1 MTRSLIPW
9 IILAITLVIDYYG
22 FTAVRAAFQ
31 SSSDRMKTLA
41 YILYFGLTAF
51 VLIYFILGLIYNF
64 RENSTPV
71 TRFMTGIF
79 MGIFVSKLILVLFL
93 LLEDGAR
100 LVSYIYN
107 VLVKPSKELHTS
119 RRQFL
124 DSVFLGI
131 AGLPFLAFIHG
142 MVKTAHDYQLW
153 RVKVPIKNLPAALE
167 GLKIIQ
173 LSDIHAG
180 SFSDKEPLKKA
191 VELINSLK
199 PDLFFF
205 TGDLV
210 NNKASE
216 YQPFI
221 EVFKD
226 IKAVYGQFSILGN
239 HDYGD
244 YLEWE
249 TPDLK
254 KENFQRV
261 KDYHLQS
268 NWDLLCN
275 ENRILD
281 IKGEKLALIGVE
293 NWGAKM
299 HFTRQG
305 DLKKAYRGVE
315 EITTKVLLSHD
326 PSHWDAE
333 VREQCQDIQLTLSG
347 HTHGMQF
354 GVENKWF
361 RFSPVQWFYKQWAGL
376 YSEADQH
383 IYVNRGFG
391 YIGYPGRVGIRP
403 EIAELT
409 LTRGDTK
416 HKV

>member
-9 IILAITLVIDYYG
+9 IIFTLTLIMDYYG
-22 FTAVRAAFQ
+22 FSAVKSAFRGHTDQ
-31 SSSDRMKTLA
+31 TRLIA
-41 YILYFGLTAF
+41 FIIYWGLTAF
-51 VLIYFILGLIYNF
+51 VVFYFILGLIYNF

-93 LLEDGAR
+93 LIEDASR
-100 LVSYIYN
+100 FISYLYN
-107 VLVKPSKELHTS
+107 LMLRPDNKLHTS

-124 DSVFLGI
+124 DSVFLGM
-131 AGLPFLAFIHG
+131 AGLPFIAFVHG
-142 MVKTAHDYQLW
+142 MLKTAHNYQLW
-153 RVKVPIKNLPAALE
+153 RIKVPIKDLPSALD
-167 GLKIIQ
+167 GLKIVQI
-173 LSDIHAG
+173 SDIHAG
-180 SFSDKEPLKKA
+180 SFSDKEPLLKA

-216 YQPFI
+216 YKPYI
-221 EVFKD
+221 DIFKQ
-226 IKAVYGQFSILGN
+226 IRAKYGQFSILGN

-244 YLEWE
+244 YIQWD
-249 TPDLK
+249 TPELK
-254 KENFQRV
+254 QENFQTV
-261 KDYHLQS
+261 KDYHKQS

-275 ENRILD
+275 ENRI
-281 IKGEKLALIGVE
+281 IEINGEKLALIGVE

-305 DLKKAYRGVE
+305 DLKKAYRGIE
-315 EITTKVLLSHD
+315 SIPTKFLLSHD
-326 PSHWDAE
+326 PSHWDAQ
-333 VREQCQDIQLTLSG
+333 VRKYCVDIQLTLSG

-376 YSEADQH
+376 YTEFDQNL
-383 IYVNRGFG
+383 YVNRGFG

-409 LTRGDTK
+409 LVK
-416 HKV
+416 A

>member
-9 IILAITLVIDYYG
+9 IILTITLVMDYYG
-22 FTAVRAAFQ
+22 FTAVRIAFQ
-31 SSSDRMKTLA
+31 ASSDRTKTLA
-41 YILYFGLTAF
+41 YLFYFGLTAF

-93 LLEDGAR
+93 LLEDSTR
-100 LVSYIYN
+100 LFSYTYN
-107 VLVKPSKELHTS
+107 ILVKPNQKLHTS

-124 DSVFLGI
+124 DSIFLGI

-142 MVKTAHDYQLW
+142 MVKTAHDYKLW
-153 RVKVPIKNLPAALE
+153 KVKVPIKNLPAALE

-173 LSDIHAG
+173 ISDIHSG
-180 SFSDKEPLKKA
+180 SFSDIEPLKKA

-216 YQPFI
+216 YLPYI

-226 IKAVYGQFSILGN
+226 IKAEYGQYSILGN

-244 YLEWE
+244 YLEWD
-249 TPDLK
+249 TPELK
-254 KENFQRV
+254 NENFQSV
-261 KDYHLQS
+261 KDYHRQS

-281 IKGEKLALIGVE
+281 IRGEKLALIGVE

-305 DLKKAYRGVE
+305 NLKKAYRGVE
-315 EITTKVLLSHD
+315 EITTKILLSHD

-391 YIGYPGRVGIRP
+391 YIGYPGRIGIRP
-403 EIAELT
+403 EIAVLT
-409 LTRGDTK
+409 LMKT
-416 HKV
+416 

>member
-9 IILAITLVIDYYG
+9 IIFTLTLIMDYYG
-22 FTAVRAAFQ
+22 FSAVKSAFRGHTDQ
-31 SSSDRMKTLA
+31 ARVIA
-41 YILYFGLTAF
+41 FIIYWGLTAF
-51 VLIYFILGLIYNF
+51 VVFYFILGLIYNF

-93 LLEDGAR
+93 LIEDASR
-100 LVSYIYN
+100 FISYLYN
-107 VLVKPSKELHTS
+107 LILRPDNELHTS

-124 DSVFLGI
+124 DSVFLGM
-131 AGLPFLAFIHG
+131 AGLPFIAFVHG
-142 MVKTAHDYQLW
+142 MLKTAHNYQLW
-153 RVKVPIKNLPAALE
+153 KIKVPIKDLPSALD
-167 GLKIIQ
+167 GLKIVQI
-173 LSDIHAG
+173 SDIHAG

-221 EVFKD
+221 EVFKE
-226 IKAVYGQFSILGN
+226 IKASYGQFSILGN

-244 YLEWE
+244 YINWE
-249 TPDLK
+249 TPELK
-254 KENFQRV
+254 LENFQTL
-261 KDYHLQS
+261 KDYHKQS

-275 ENRILD
+275 ENRI
-281 IKGEKLALIGVE
+281 IEINGEKLALIGVE

-305 DLKKAYRGVE
+305 DLKKAYRGIE
-315 EITTKVLLSHD
+315 DIPTKVLLSHD

-333 VREQCQDIQLTLSG
+333 VRERTTDVQLTLSG

-376 YSEADQH
+376 YKEADQH
-383 IYVNRGFG
+383 LYVNRGFG

-409 LTRGDTK
+409 LVK
-416 HKV
+416 A

>member
-22 FTAVRAAFQ
+22 YSAVRAAFQ
-31 SSSDRMKTLA
+31 NSSEKTKNLA
-41 YILYFGLTAF
+41 YFIYFGLTAF
-51 VLIYFILGLIYNF
+51 VIIYFILALIFNF
-64 RENSTPV
+64 REHSTPV

-93 LLEDGAR
+93 LIEDGTR
-100 LVSYIYN
+100 FLSFLYN
-107 VLVKPSKELHTS
+107 TIVKPSKALHTS

-124 DSVFLGI
+124 DSVFLGV

-142 MVKTAHDYQLW
+142 MVKTAHDYQIW
-153 RVKVPIKNLPAALE
+153 KIRVPIKNLPSALE
-167 GLKIIQ
+167 GLKIVQ

-180 SFSDKEPLKKA
+180 SFSDKVPLKNA
-191 VELINSLK
+191 VNLINSLK

-216 YQPFI
+216 YEPFI
-221 EVFKD
+221 EVFQQ
-226 IKAVYGQFSILGN
+226 IKAKYGQFSILGN

-244 YLEWE
+244 YIPWK
-249 TPDLK
+249 TPTLK
-254 KENFQRV
+254 EENFQTL
-261 KDYHLQS
+261 KDYHKQT

-275 ENRILD
+275 ENRILE
-281 IKGEKLALIGVE
+281 IEGEKLAIIGVE

-305 DLKKAYRGVE
+305 DLKKAYQGLE
-315 EITTKVLLSHD
+315 NIDTKILLSHD
-326 PSHWDAE
+326 PSHWDAQ
-333 VREQCQDIQLTLSG
+333 VRAQYQDIQLTLSG

-376 YSEADQH
+376 YSEAEQH

-403 EIAELT
+403 EISELT
-409 LTRGDTK
+409 L
-416 HKV
+416 VSA

>member
-31 SSSDRMKTLA
+31 SSSDRTKILA
-41 YILYFGLTAF
+41 YFLYFGLTAF
-51 VLIYFILGLIYNF
+51 VLIYFILGLIFNF

-93 LLEDGAR
+93 LLEDSGR

-131 AGLPFLAFIHG
+131 AGLPFIAFIHG

-153 RVKVPIKNLPAALE
+153 RVKVPIKNLPPALE

-244 YLEWE
+244 YIPWE

-254 KENFQRV
+254 MDNFQTL
-261 KDYHLQS
+261 KDYHRQS

-275 ENRILD
+275 ENRVLD

-299 HFTRQG
+299 NFIRQG

-376 YSEADQH
+376 YTESDQH
-383 IYVNRGFG
+383 LYVNRGFG
-391 YIGYPGRVGIRP
+391 FIGYPGRVGIRP

-409 LTRGDTK
+409 LTRG
-416 HKV
+416 

>member
-9 IILAITLVIDYYG
+9 IILTITLVMDYYG
-22 FTAVRAAFQ
+22 FTAVRIAFQ
-31 SSSDRMKTLA
+31 ASSDRTKTLA
-41 YILYFGLTAF
+41 YLFYFGLTAF

-93 LLEDGAR
+93 LLEDSTR
-100 LVSYIYN
+100 LFSYTYN
-107 VLVKPSKELHTS
+107 TLVKPNQKLHTS

-124 DSVFLGI
+124 DSIFLGI

-142 MVKTAHDYQLW
+142 MVKTAHDYKLW
-153 RVKVPIKNLPAALE
+153 KVKVPIKNLPAALE

-173 LSDIHAG
+173 ISDIHSG

-216 YQPFI
+216 YLPYI

-226 IKAVYGQFSILGN
+226 IKAEYGQFSILGN

-244 YLEWE
+244 YLEWD
-249 TPDLK
+249 TPGLK
-254 KENFQRV
+254 NENFQSV
-261 KDYHLQS
+261 KDYHRQS

-281 IKGEKLALIGVE
+281 IRGEKLALIGVE

-305 DLKKAYRGVE
+305 NLKKAYRGVE
-315 EITTKVLLSHD
+315 EITTKILLSHD

-391 YIGYPGRVGIRP
+391 YIGYPGRIGIRP
-403 EIAELT
+403 EIAVLT
-409 LTRGDTK
+409 LMKT
-416 HKV
+416 

>member
-9 IILAITLVIDYYG
+9 IILTITLVMDYYG
-22 FTAVRAAFQ
+22 FTAVRIAFQ
-31 SSSDRMKTLA
+31 ASSDRTKTLA
-41 YILYFGLTAF
+41 YLFYFGLTAF

-93 LLEDGAR
+93 LLEDSTR
-100 LVSYIYN
+100 LFSYTYN
-107 VLVKPSKELHTS
+107 TLVKPNQKLHTS

-124 DSVFLGI
+124 DSIFLGI

-142 MVKTAHDYQLW
+142 MVKTAHDYKLW
-153 RVKVPIKNLPAALE
+153 KVKVPIKNLPAALE

-173 LSDIHAG
+173 ISDIHSG
-180 SFSDKEPLKKA
+180 SFSDIEPLKKA

-216 YQPFI
+216 YLPYI

-226 IKAVYGQFSILGN
+226 IKAEYGQFSILGN

-244 YLEWE
+244 YLEWD
-249 TPDLK
+249 TPGLK
-254 KENFQRV
+254 NENFQSV
-261 KDYHLQS
+261 KDYHRQS

-281 IKGEKLALIGVE
+281 IRGEKLALIGVE

-305 DLKKAYRGVE
+305 NLKKAYRGVE
-315 EITTKVLLSHD
+315 EITTKILLSHD

-391 YIGYPGRVGIRP
+391 YIGYPGRIGIRP
-403 EIAELT
+403 EIAVLT
-409 LTRGDTK
+409 LMKT
-416 HKV
+416 

>member
-9 IILAITLVIDYYG
+9 IIFTLTLIMDYYG
-22 FTAVRAAFQ
+22 FSAVKSAFRGHTDQ
-31 SSSDRMKTLA
+31 ARVIA
-41 YILYFGLTAF
+41 FIIYWGLTAF
-51 VLIYFILGLIYNF
+51 VVFYFILGLIYNF

-93 LLEDGAR
+93 LIEDASR
-100 LVSYIYN
+100 FISYLYN
-107 VLVKPSKELHTS
+107 LILKPANELHTS

-124 DSVFLGI
+124 DSVFLGM
-131 AGLPFLAFIHG
+131 AGLPFIAFVHG
-142 MVKTAHDYQLW
+142 MLKTAHNYQLW
-153 RVKVPIKNLPAALE
+153 RINVPIKDLPSALD
-167 GLKIIQ
+167 GLKIVQI
-173 LSDIHAG
+173 SDIHAG

-210 NNKASE
+210 NNKATE
-216 YQPFI
+216 YEPYI
-221 EVFKD
+221 DVFKQ
-226 IKAVYGQFSILGN
+226 IKAKYGQFSILGN

-244 YLEWE
+244 YISWE
-249 TPDLK
+249 TPELK
-254 KENFQRV
+254 LENFQTV
-261 KDYHLQS
+261 KDYHKQS

-275 ENRILD
+275 ENRI
-281 IKGEKLALIGVE
+281 IEINGEKIALIGVE

-305 DLKKAYRGVE
+305 DLMKAYSGIE
-315 EITTKVLLSHD
+315 SIPTKFLLSHD

-333 VREQCQDIQLTLSG
+333 VRKYCVDIQLTLSG

-361 RFSPVQWFYKQWAGL
+361 RFSPVQWFYEQWAGL
-376 YSEADQH
+376 YTKANQH

-409 LTRGDTK
+409 LVK
-416 HKV
+416 A

>member
-9 IILAITLVIDYYG
+9 IILTITLVMDYYG
-22 FTAVRAAFQ
+22 FTAVRIAFQ
-31 SSSDRMKTLA
+31 ASSDRTKTLA
-41 YILYFGLTAF
+41 YLFYFGLTAF

-93 LLEDGAR
+93 LLEDSTR
-100 LVSYIYN
+100 LFSYTYN
-107 VLVKPSKELHTS
+107 ILVKPNQKLHTS

-124 DSVFLGI
+124 DSIFLGI

-142 MVKTAHDYQLW
+142 MVKTAHDYKLW
-153 RVKVPIKNLPAALE
+153 KVKVPIKNLPAALE

-173 LSDIHAG
+173 ISDIHSG

-216 YQPFI
+216 YLPYI

-226 IKAVYGQFSILGN
+226 IKAEYGQYSILGN

-244 YLEWE
+244 YLEWD
-249 TPDLK
+249 TPELK
-254 KENFQRV
+254 NENFQSV
-261 KDYHLQS
+261 KDYHRQS

-281 IKGEKLALIGVE
+281 IRGEKLALIGVE

-305 DLKKAYRGVE
+305 NLKKAYRGVE
-315 EITTKVLLSHD
+315 EITTKILLSHD

-391 YIGYPGRVGIRP
+391 YIGYPGRIGIRP
-403 EIAELT
+403 EIAVLT
-409 LTRGDTK
+409 LMKT
-416 HKV
+416 

>member
-9 IILAITLVIDYYG
+9 IILTITLVMDYYG
-22 FTAVRAAFQ
+22 FTAVRIAFQ
-31 SSSDRMKTLA
+31 ASSDRTKTLA
-41 YILYFGLTAF
+41 YLFYFGLTAF

-93 LLEDGAR
+93 LLEDSTR
-100 LVSYIYN
+100 LFSYTYN
-107 VLVKPSKELHTS
+107 TLVKPNQKLHTS

-124 DSVFLGI
+124 DSIFLGI

-142 MVKTAHDYQLW
+142 MVKTAHDYKLW
-153 RVKVPIKNLPAALE
+153 KVKVPIKNLPAALE

-173 LSDIHAG
+173 ISDIHSG

-216 YQPFI
+216 YLPYI

-226 IKAVYGQFSILGN
+226 IKAEYGQYSILGN

-244 YLEWE
+244 YLEWD
-249 TPDLK
+249 TPELK
-254 KENFQRV
+254 NENFQSV
-261 KDYHLQS
+261 KDYHRQS

-281 IKGEKLALIGVE
+281 IRGEKLALIGVE

-305 DLKKAYRGVE
+305 NLKKAYRGVE
-315 EITTKVLLSHD
+315 EITTKILLSHD

-391 YIGYPGRVGIRP
+391 YIGYPGRIGIRP
-403 EIAELT
+403 EIAVLT
-409 LTRGDTK
+409 LMKT
-416 HKV
+416 

>member
-9 IILAITLVIDYYG
+9 IILTLTLVIDYYG
-22 FTAVRAAFQ
+22 FTAVRTAFQ
-31 SSSDRMKTLA
+31 SSSDKTKNIA
-41 YILYFGLTAF
+41 YIIYFGLTAF
-51 VLIYFILGLIYNF
+51 ILIYFILALIFNF

-71 TRFMTGIF
+71 TRFMAGIF
-79 MGIFVSKLILVLFL
+79 MAIFVSKLFLVLFL
-93 LLEDGAR
+93 FIEDISR
-100 LVSYIYN
+100 LGSYLYN
-107 VLVKPSKELHTS
+107 IIVKPSNELQTS

-142 MVKTAHDYQLW
+142 MVKTAHDYKLW
-153 RVKVPIKNLPAALE
+153 QINVPIKNLPSALE
-167 GLKIIQ
+167 GLKIVQ
-173 LSDIHAG
+173 LSDIHSG
-180 SFSDKEPLKKA
+180 SFSDKEPINNA

-199 PDLFFF
+199 ADLFFF

-216 YQPFI
+216 YLPYIDIFN
-221 EVFKD
+221 K
-226 IKAVYGQFSILGN
+226 IKAKYGQFSILGN

-244 YLEWE
+244 YIEWDTQE
-249 TPDLK
+249 LK
-254 KENFQRV
+254 QENFQTV
-261 KDYHLQS
+261 KDYHKQS

-275 ENRILD
+275 ENRVLEIN
-281 IKGEKLALIGVE
+281 GEKLALIGVE

-305 DLKKAYRGVE
+305 DLKKAYSGVE
-315 EITTKVLLSHD
+315 SIPTKILISHD

-333 VREQCQDIQLTLSG
+333 TRIQCPDIQLTLSG
-347 HTHGMQF
+347 HTHGFQF

-376 YSEADQH
+376 YQEANQYL
-383 IYVNRGFG
+383 YVNRGFG
-391 YIGYPGRVGIRP
+391 YIGYPGRVGIQP
-403 EIAELT
+403 EIALLT
-409 LTRGDTK
+409 LTRG
-416 HKV
+416 

>member
-9 IILAITLVIDYYG
+9 IILTITLVMDYYG
-22 FTAVRAAFQ
+22 FTAVRIAFQ
-31 SSSDRMKTLA
+31 ASSDRTKTLA
-41 YILYFGLTAF
+41 YLFYFGLTAF

-64 RENSTPV
+64 RENSTPF

-93 LLEDGAR
+93 LLEDSTR
-100 LVSYIYN
+100 LFSYTYN
-107 VLVKPSKELHTS
+107 TLVKPNQKLHTS

-124 DSVFLGI
+124 DSIFLGI

-142 MVKTAHDYQLW
+142 MVKTAHDYKLW
-153 RVKVPIKNLPAALE
+153 KVKVPIKNLPAALE

-173 LSDIHAG
+173 ISDIHSG

-216 YQPFI
+216 YLPYI

-226 IKAVYGQFSILGN
+226 IKAEYGQYSILGN

-244 YLEWE
+244 YLEWD
-249 TPDLK
+249 TPELK
-254 KENFQRV
+254 NENFQSV
-261 KDYHLQS
+261 KDYHRQS

-281 IKGEKLALIGVE
+281 IRGEKLALIGVE

-305 DLKKAYRGVE
+305 NLKKAYRGVE
-315 EITTKVLLSHD
+315 EITTKILLSHD

-391 YIGYPGRVGIRP
+391 YIGYPGRIGIRP
-403 EIAELT
+403 EIAVLT
-409 LTRGDTK
+409 LMKT
-416 HKV
+416 

>member
-9 IILAITLVIDYYG
+9 IILTITLVIDYYG

-31 SSSDRMKTLA
+31 TSADRTKNIA
-41 YILYFGLTAF
+41 YFLYFGLTAF
-51 VLIYFILGLIYNF
+51 VLIYFILGLILNF

-100 LVSYIYN
+100 FLSYLYN
-107 VLVKPSKELHTS
+107 VLVKPGKELHTS

-191 VELINSLK
+191 VELINSMK
-199 PDLFFF
+199 PDLFVF

-216 YQPFI
+216 YQPYI
-221 EVFKD
+221 EIFKH
-226 IKAVYGQFSILGN
+226 IKAEYGQFSILGN

-244 YLEWE
+244 YIEWD
-249 TPDLK
+249 TPELK
-254 KENFQRV
+254 MDNFQKV
-261 KDYHLQS
+261 KDYHKQS

-305 DLKKAYRGVE
+305 DLKKAYQGVE
-315 EITTKVLLSHD
+315 VISTKILLSHD

-333 VREQCQDIQLTLSG
+333 VREHCQDIQLTLSG

-376 YSEADQH
+376 YSEDDQH

-409 LTRGDTK
+409 LTRG
-416 HKV
+416 

>member
-22 FTAVRAAFQ
+22 YSAVRAAFQ
-31 SSSDRMKTLA
+31 NSSEKTKNLA
-41 YILYFGLTAF
+41 YFIYFGLTAF
-51 VLIYFILGLIYNF
+51 VIIYFILALIFNF
-64 RENSTPV
+64 REHSTPV

-93 LLEDGAR
+93 LIEDGTR
-100 LVSYIYN
+100 FLSFLYN
-107 VLVKPSKELHTS
+107 TIVKPSKELHTS

-124 DSVFLGI
+124 DSVFLGV

-142 MVKTAHDYQLW
+142 MVKTAHDYQIW
-153 RVKVPIKNLPAALE
+153 KIRVPIKNLPSALE
-167 GLKIIQ
+167 GLKIVQ

-180 SFSDKEPLKKA
+180 SFSDKVPLKNA
-191 VELINSLK
+191 VNLINSLK

-216 YQPFI
+216 YEPFI
-221 EVFKD
+221 EVFQQ
-226 IKAVYGQFSILGN
+226 IKAKYGQFSILGN

-244 YLEWE
+244 YIPWK
-249 TPDLK
+249 TPTLK
-254 KENFQRV
+254 EENFQTL
-261 KDYHLQS
+261 KDYHKQT

-275 ENRILD
+275 ENRILE
-281 IKGEKLALIGVE
+281 IEGEKLAIIGVE

-305 DLKKAYRGVE
+305 DLKKAYQGLE
-315 EITTKVLLSHD
+315 NIDTKILLSHD
-326 PSHWDAE
+326 PSHWDAQ
-333 VREQCQDIQLTLSG
+333 VRAQYQDIQLTLSG

-376 YSEADQH
+376 YSEAEQH

-403 EIAELT
+403 EISELT
-409 LTRGDTK
+409 L
-416 HKV
+416 VSA

>member
-9 IILAITLVIDYYG
+9 IILTITLVMDYYG
-22 FTAVRAAFQ
+22 FTAVRIAFQ
-31 SSSDRMKTLA
+31 ASSDRTKTLA
-41 YILYFGLTAF
+41 YLFYFGLTAF

-93 LLEDGAR
+93 LLEDSTR
-100 LVSYIYN
+100 LFSYTYN
-107 VLVKPSKELHTS
+107 TLVKPNQKLHTS

-124 DSVFLGI
+124 DSIFLGI

-142 MVKTAHDYQLW
+142 MVKTAHDYKLW
-153 RVKVPIKNLPAALE
+153 KVKVPIKNLPAALE

-173 LSDIHAG
+173 ISDIHSG

-216 YQPFI
+216 YLPYI

-226 IKAVYGQFSILGN
+226 IKAEYGQFSILGN

-244 YLEWE
+244 YLEWD
-249 TPDLK
+249 TPELK
-254 KENFQRV
+254 NENFQSV
-261 KDYHLQS
+261 KDYHRQS

-281 IKGEKLALIGVE
+281 IRGEKLALIGVE

-305 DLKKAYRGVE
+305 NLKKAYRGVE
-315 EITTKVLLSHD
+315 EITTKILLSHD

-391 YIGYPGRVGIRP
+391 YIGYPGRIGIRP
-403 EIAELT
+403 EIAVLT
-409 LTRGDTK
+409 LMKT
-416 HKV
+416 

>member
-22 FTAVRAAFQ
+22 YSAVRAAFQ
-31 SSSDRMKTLA
+31 NSSEKTKNLA
-41 YILYFGLTAF
+41 YFIYFGLTAF
-51 VLIYFILGLIYNF
+51 VIIYFILALIFNF
-64 RENSTPV
+64 REHSMPV

-93 LLEDGAR
+93 LIEDGTR
-100 LVSYIYN
+100 FLSFLYN
-107 VLVKPSKELHTS
+107 TIVKPSKELHTS

-124 DSVFLGI
+124 DSVFLGV

-142 MVKTAHDYQLW
+142 MVKTAHDYQIW
-153 RVKVPIKNLPAALE
+153 KIRVPIKNLPSALE
-167 GLKIIQ
+167 GLKIVQ

-180 SFSDKEPLKKA
+180 SFSDKVPLKNA
-191 VELINSLK
+191 VDLINSLK

-216 YQPFI
+216 YEPFI
-221 EVFKD
+221 EVFQQ
-226 IKAVYGQFSILGN
+226 IKAKYGQFSILGN

-244 YLEWE
+244 YIPWK
-249 TPDLK
+249 TPALK
-254 KENFQRV
+254 EENFQTL
-261 KDYHLQS
+261 KDYHKQT

-281 IKGEKLALIGVE
+281 IEGEKLALIGVE

-305 DLKKAYRGVE
+305 DLKKAYQGLE
-315 EITTKVLLSHD
+315 NIDTKILLSHD
-326 PSHWDAE
+326 PSHWDAQ
-333 VREQCQDIQLTLSG
+333 VRAQYQDIQLTLSG

-376 YSEADQH
+376 YSEAEQH

-403 EIAELT
+403 EISELT
-409 LTRGDTK
+409 L
-416 HKV
+416 VSA

>member
-9 IILAITLVIDYYG
+9 IILTITLVMDYYG
-22 FTAVRAAFQ
+22 FTAVRIAFQ
-31 SSSDRMKTLA
+31 ASSDRTKTLA
-41 YILYFGLTAF
+41 YLFYFGLTAF

-93 LLEDGAR
+93 LLEDSTR
-100 LVSYIYN
+100 LFSYTYN
-107 VLVKPSKELHTS
+107 ILVKPNQKLHTS

-124 DSVFLGI
+124 DSIFLGI

-142 MVKTAHDYQLW
+142 MVKTAHDYKLW
-153 RVKVPIKNLPAALE
+153 KVKVPIKNLPAALE

-173 LSDIHAG
+173 ISDIHSG

-216 YQPFI
+216 YLPYI

-226 IKAVYGQFSILGN
+226 IKAEYGQYSILGN

-244 YLEWE
+244 YLEWD
-249 TPDLK
+249 TPGLK
-254 KENFQRV
+254 NENFQSV
-261 KDYHLQS
+261 KDYHRQS

-281 IKGEKLALIGVE
+281 IRGEKLALIGVE

-305 DLKKAYRGVE
+305 NLKKAYRGVE
-315 EITTKVLLSHD
+315 EITTKILLSHD

-391 YIGYPGRVGIRP
+391 YIGYPGRIGIRP
-403 EIAELT
+403 EIAVLT
-409 LTRGDTK
+409 LMKT
-416 HKV
+416 

>member
-9 IILAITLVIDYYG
+9 IIFSLTLLMDYYG
-22 FTAVRAAFQ
+22 FSAVRNAFKY
-31 SSSDRMKTLA
+31 SAPNTRTIA
-41 YILYFGLTAF
+41 YILYWSLTLFIIA
-51 VLIYFILGLIYNF
+51 YFILGLIYNF

-79 MGIFVSKLILVLFL
+79 MGMFVSKLFLVLFL
-93 LLEDGAR
+93 LLEDVGR
-100 LVSYIYN
+100 SMLHLYN
-107 VLVKPSKELHTS
+107 RIFQPEQLFQTS

-124 DSVFLGI
+124 DAMFLGL
-131 AGLPFLAFIHG
+131 AGLPFISFIHG
-142 MVKTAHDYQLW
+142 MVRTAHDYKIW
-153 RVKVPIKNLPAALE
+153 KVNIPIADLPDALH
-167 GLKIIQ
+167 GLRIVQI
-173 LSDIHAG
+173 SDLHTG
-180 SFSDKEPLKKA
+180 SFSDTKPLISA
-191 VELINSLK
+191 VEKINALK

-216 YQPFI
+216 YTPYIDIFKKI
-221 EVFKD
+221 EARLGK
-226 IKAVYGQFSILGN
+226 FSILGN

-244 YLEWE
+244 YVQWDS
-249 TPDLK
+249 PDLK
-254 KENFQRV
+254 SENFQTL
-261 KDYHLQS
+261 KNYHKETD
-268 NWDLLCN
+268 WDLLCN

-281 IKGEKLALIGVE
+281 IKGEKLAIIGVE

-305 DLKKAYRGVE
+305 DLKKAYSGVE
-315 EITTKVLLSHD
+315 NAPTKILLSHD

-333 VREQCQDIQLTLSG
+333 IRTQTPDIQLTLSG

-361 RFSPVQWFYKQWAGL
+361 RFSPVQWFYEQWAGL
-376 YSEADQH
+376 YTQDQQH
-383 IYVNRGFG
+383 LYVNRGFG

-409 LTRGDTK
+409 LVK
-416 HKV
+416 A

>member
-9 IILAITLVIDYYG
+9 IILTITLVMDYYG
-22 FTAVRAAFQ
+22 FTAVRIAFQ
-31 SSSDRMKTLA
+31 ASSDRTNDRTKTLA
-41 YILYFGLTAF
+41 YLFYFGLTAF

-93 LLEDGAR
+93 LLEDSTR
-100 LVSYIYN
+100 LFSYTYN
-107 VLVKPSKELHTS
+107 TLVKPNQKLHTS

-124 DSVFLGI
+124 DSIFLGI

-142 MVKTAHDYQLW
+142 MVKTAHDYKLW
-153 RVKVPIKNLPAALE
+153 KVKVPIKNLPAALE

-173 LSDIHAG
+173 ISDIHSG
-180 SFSDKEPLKKA
+180 SFSDIEPLKKA

-216 YQPFI
+216 YLPYI

-226 IKAVYGQFSILGN
+226 IKAEYGQYSILGN

-244 YLEWE
+244 YLEWD
-249 TPDLK
+249 TPELK
-254 KENFQRV
+254 NENFQSV
-261 KDYHLQS
+261 KDYHRQS

-281 IKGEKLALIGVE
+281 IRGEKLALIGVE

-305 DLKKAYRGVE
+305 NLKKAYRGVE
-315 EITTKVLLSHD
+315 EITTKILLSHD

-391 YIGYPGRVGIRP
+391 YIGYPGRIGIRP
-403 EIAELT
+403 EIAVLT
-409 LTRGDTK
+409 LMKT
-416 HKV
+416 

>member
-9 IILAITLVIDYYG
+9 IILTITLVMDYYG
-22 FTAVRAAFQ
+22 FTAVRTAFQ
-31 SSSDRMKTLA
+31 ASSDRTKTLA
-41 YILYFGLTAF
+41 YLFYFGLTAF

-93 LLEDGAR
+93 LLEDSTR
-100 LVSYIYN
+100 LFSYTYN
-107 VLVKPSKELHTS
+107 TLVKPNQKLHTS

-124 DSVFLGI
+124 DSIFLGI

-142 MVKTAHDYQLW
+142 MVKTAHDYKLW
-153 RVKVPIKNLPAALE
+153 KVKVPIKNLPAALE

-173 LSDIHAG
+173 ISDIHSG

-216 YQPFI
+216 YLPYI

-226 IKAVYGQFSILGN
+226 IKAEYGQYSILGN

-244 YLEWE
+244 YLEWD
-249 TPDLK
+249 TPELK
-254 KENFQRV
+254 NENFQSV
-261 KDYHLQS
+261 KDYHRQS

-281 IKGEKLALIGVE
+281 IRGEKLALIGVE

-305 DLKKAYRGVE
+305 NLKKAYRGVE
-315 EITTKVLLSHD
+315 EITTKILLSHD

-391 YIGYPGRVGIRP
+391 YIGYPGRIGIRP
-403 EIAELT
+403 EIAVLT
-409 LTRGDTK
+409 LMKT
-416 HKV
+416 